1 VIGKVLRGGSVGA
14 LVRYLYGPGRANEH
28 LDPRIVAGWRP
39 PERIEPGVSAA
50 GGRDFGRLV
59 TLLREPVAAAG
70 LQAKDR
76 PVYHLVVA
84 SGKADPARGVAAD
97 RALSDE
103 AWAQIS
109 TDLMVRTGLAKPG
122 SSGMGQGDGVRWI
135 AVRHD
140 VPGAE
145 HVHIVATL
153 ATEAGR
159 RITPGNDFYRIGEGC
174 RAAEQAYGLRVTGE
188 RDRTAAK
195 RVSRAETEKAARAGW
210 ETPARVAL
218 RREVRAAAG
227 GAQDVEGFFAR
238 LRDVGLLVKQ
248 RRSERDGALT
258 GYAVALPDR
267 TEAAGGP
274 VFYSGGKLAAELTLP
289 KLVARWRPV
298 AGPAAAAGGE
308 AGPRGQQETGRDG
321 GLSAEQRAGVWVQAI
336 DAARQASA
344 AVGAHHSDPA
354 QAADAAWAASD
365 FLAAAARVIG
375 GRRGGVL
382 HSAAEDYDRAARLGW
397 GRLPEPSSA
406 GSGVRAASGL
416 LAAARLV
423 RRPETAQMLALLA
436 QLAVLAEAVGRMRTE
451 QDRAVQAAAARR
463 AAEQIRAEQTRR
475 LAGAPSGPVRP
486 ARTAA
491 VDASRQPGPRPPEQP
506 RGRSR

>member
-39 PERIEPGVSAA
+39 PERLEPAVSAA

-59 TLLREPVAAAG
+59 GLLREPVAAAG

-122 SSGMGQGDGVRWI
+122 SAGGVRWI

-174 RAAEQAYGLRVTGE
+174 RAAEQTYGLRATGE

-195 RVSRAETEKAARAGW
+195 RASRAETEKATRAGW
-210 ETPARVAL
+210 ETPSRVAL

-227 GAQDVEGFFAR
+227 GAQDVEGFFGR
-238 LRDVGLLVKQ
+238 LRDVGLVVKE

-258 GYAVALPDR
+258 GYAVALQDR
-267 TEAAGGP
+267 TDAAGGP
-274 VFYSGGKLAAELTLP
+274 VFYSGGKLAADLTLP
-289 KLVARWRPV
+289 KLAARWQPV
-298 AGPAAAAGGE
+298 GGPAGAAGGGT
-308 AGPRGQQETGRDG
+308 GPRRQQETGRDG
-321 GLSAEQRAGVWVQAI
+321 GLPAGQRAGVWVQAI

-436 QLAVLAEAVGRMRTE
+436 QLAVLADAVGRMRIE
-451 QDRAVQAAAARR
+451 QDRAVQAAAARG
-463 AAEQIRAEQTRR
+463 AAEQIRAEHTLR
-475 LAGAPSGPVRP
+475 LVGAPSGPVRA

-491 VDASRQPGPRPPEQP
+491 VDASRHLGPRPPEQP